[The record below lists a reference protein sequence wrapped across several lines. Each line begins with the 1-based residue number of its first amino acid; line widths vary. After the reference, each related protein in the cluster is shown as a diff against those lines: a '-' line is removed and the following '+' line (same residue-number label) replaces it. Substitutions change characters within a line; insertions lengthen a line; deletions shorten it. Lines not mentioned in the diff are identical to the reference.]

1 MEVDSLSRRCKAS
14 PLREAVAMG
23 DAVTIAL
30 DVEPSDARFGEFGSV
45 TDSAGQGARIGSR
58 NGNGQR
64 MEVIAA

>member
-1 MEVDSLSRRCKAS
+1 
-14 PLREAVAMG
+14 MG